1 MKLGNYFRLIN
12 EGQIQPST
20 SSCGSL
26 AFIIP
31 KKEKN
36 ECSLVTNYHALN
48 KITIKK
54 SIPFAMYQG
63 SL

>member
-1 MKLGNYFRLIN
+1 MKLGNYFGLIN

-26 AFIIP
+26 EFIIL

-36 ECSLVTNYHALN
+36 ECSLVTNYHAL
-48 KITIKK
+48 KRITIKK
-54 SIPFAMYQG
+54 YIPFSMYQG